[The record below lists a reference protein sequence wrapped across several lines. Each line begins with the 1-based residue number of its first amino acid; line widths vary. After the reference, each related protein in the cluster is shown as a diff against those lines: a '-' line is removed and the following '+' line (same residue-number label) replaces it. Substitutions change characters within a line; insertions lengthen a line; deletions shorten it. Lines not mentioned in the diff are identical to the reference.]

1 MHAEEVAD
9 QCLYESG
16 ARGVHSKAREVTLIG
31 LMLVPDGAISMRTY
45 RRRMRETYLHLNPE
59 AGSFFVIF
67 VLPILISLVS
77 NWIAKWILSRTD
89 LKTMRSQAFDSL
101 IASSPSVAER
111 LTSISTHRRKQ
122 TDASE

>member
-1 MHAEEVAD
+1 MRAEEVAD

-16 ARGVHSKAREVTLIG
+16 ARGVHPKAREITLIG

-45 RRRMRETYLHLNPE
+45 RKRIRETYLNLNPE

-77 NWIAKWILSRTD
+77 NWIAKWILNRTD
-89 LKTMRSQAFDSL
+89 LKTIMSQAFDAL
-101 IASSPSVAER
+101 VASSPSVEMR
-111 LTSISTHRRKQ
+111 LISISTTVKAQ
-122 TDASE
+122 ADASE